1 MGTANGIKDGTD
13 PTQIRPWFVVPQK
26 LMPPF
31 NGGRSGDSEN
41 AGTLSG
47 QPEVLDWPLDFDDV
61 VAAAAIGDK
70 QVERALTYDDDTRRD
85 EAQPFVVGR
94 DMATAQTNGHPNP
107 SFGKLH
113 VPLERRVE
121 IDLRPVEGEA
131 AIADAL
137 TIKGPRVACPWARSI
152 RDLHG
157 DDNRTRLGRAV
168 AQSGEAGTNRQM
180 ANVAVLGA
188 TGAVGREFLRLFEE
202 RQFPVKTLRLLASA
216 RSAGQSIPFAGEK
229 IVIEDAATFD
239 WSGTDYA
246 FFSAGA
252 GRSRA
257 FAPAALAAG
266 ATVVDNSSAFRM
278 QPDVPLVVPEVNG
291 HRLTADTRLV
301 ANPNCTAAILVTAIA
316 PIERRARI
324 ARVIVSTYQ
333 SASGGGAAMMEE
345 LRSQTEAVLQ
355 GKEVKP
361 EILPFPY
368 AFNLFSHNTAIGPDG
383 FNEEESKVMAE
394 TRRMLEREDLRL
406 NVTCVRVPVMRAHS
420 ESVTLEFE
428 GDAPSEDEIRDWL
441 AQAPGVRVVDDR
453 EANHFPMP
461 CEASGSHDVLVGRI
475 RRDPSHPNSVLLF
488 ISGDQLLKGA
498 ALNAVQIA
506 EELRRLRHSVG

>member
-1 MGTANGIKDGTD
+1 MSLI
-13 PTQIRPWFVVPQK
+13 
-26 LMPPF
+26 
-31 NGGRSGDSEN
+31 GGFELV
-41 AGTLSG
+41 LS
-47 QPEVLDWPLDFDDV
+47 
-61 VAAAAIGDK
+61 
-70 QVERALTYDDDTRRD
+70 
-85 EAQPFVVGR
+85 
-94 DMATAQTNGHPNP
+94 
-107 SFGKLH
+107 
-113 VPLERRVE
+113 
-121 IDLRPVEGEA
+121 PVDGEA

-137 TIKGPRVACPWARSI
+137 TIEGSRVAGPWARSI
-152 RDLHG
+152 QDLHRV
-157 DDNRTRLGRAV
+157 DNRTRLGRAV
-168 AQSGEAGTNRQM
+168 GQVSEAGTNQPM
-180 ANVAVLGA
+180 ASVAVLGA

-202 RQFPVKTLRLLASA
+202 RRFPVGSLRLLASA
-216 RSAGQSIPFAGEK
+216 RSAGQTMEFAGK
-229 IVIEDAATFD
+229 QVTIEDAATFD
-239 WSGTDYA
+239 WGGTDYA

-252 GRSRA
+252 GRSRE
-257 FAPAALAAG
+257 FAPAAMAAG

-291 HRLTADTRLV
+291 HRLSPETRLV

-316 PIERRARI
+316 PIERKARI
-324 ARVIVSTYQ
+324 ARAIVSTYQ

-355 GKEVKP
+355 GHEPKP
-361 EILPFPY
+361 EILPHPY

-394 TRRMLEREDLRL
+394 TRRMLERDDLRL

-428 GDAPSEDEIRDWL
+428 DDAPSEDEIRGWL
-441 AQAPGVRVVDDR
+441 AEAPGVRVVDDR

-461 CEASGSHDVLVGRI
+461 CEASGCDDVLVGRI

-506 EELRRLRHSVG
+506 EELLRLRESAG